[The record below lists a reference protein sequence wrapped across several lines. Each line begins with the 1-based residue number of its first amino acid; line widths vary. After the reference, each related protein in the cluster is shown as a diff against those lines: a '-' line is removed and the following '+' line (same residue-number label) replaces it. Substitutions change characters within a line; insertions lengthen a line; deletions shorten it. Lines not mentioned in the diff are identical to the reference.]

1 MVKIGIVGASG
12 YTGAELV
19 RLLSNHPQVKIAA
32 ATSETFSGQTLGQIY
47 PGLGRAGQLPLVS
60 LAQAKLAPE
69 TVDVVF
75 LALPHGESH
84 AQAPGF
90 LASGIKVIDLSGD
103 FRFHDPAVYETWYK
117 HPHAAKAFADK
128 AVYGLPEL
136 FREKIK
142 GAQFVSNP
150 GCFVT
155 SVALGAY
162 PLLRAKL
169 VAPGDLIV
177 DSKTGLTGSGRKPKP
192 DNMFTTVSE
201 NVVPYKLAGV
211 HQHTPEMEM
220 ALSQAT
226 GQEVVLTFTPQLVSA
241 RRGILSMIYGKLTKK
256 TSSAELTALFAET
269 YKSEPFVRVNPA
281 GAPWPDLASAVGS
294 NDCVLAAAV
303 DERTGTAVVVSVLD
317 NLVKGASG
325 QAVQNMN
332 LICGLEETLGL
343 PKAGFVL

>member
-1 MVKIGIVGASG
+1 MVKVGIVGASG

-19 RLLSNHPQVKIAA
+19 RLLSQHPQVQLVS
-32 ATSETFSGQTLGQIY
+32 ATSETFAGKKLGDIY
-47 PGLGRAGQLPLVS
+47 PGLGRAGDVTLAA
-60 LAQAKLAPE
+60 LAQTPLTSE
-69 TVDVVF
+69 TVDVIF

-90 LASGIKVIDLSGD
+90 LASGVKVIDLSGD
-103 FRFHDPAVYETWYK
+103 FRFHDPKVYEQWYK
-117 HPHAAKAFADK
+117 QTHAAPMYADK

-142 GAQFVSNP
+142 GAKFVSNP

-155 SVALGAY
+155 SAALGAY
-162 PLLRAKL
+162 PLLAAKL
-169 VAPGDLIV
+169 VDSKGLIV
-177 DSKTGLTGSGRKPKP
+177 DAKTGLTGSGRKPKP
-192 DNMFTTVSE
+192 DNMFTAVSE

-220 ALSQAT
+220 ALSRAT
-226 GQEVVLTFTPQLVSA
+226 GQDVVLTFSPQLVSA
-241 RRGILSMIYGKLTKK
+241 RRGILSLIYGKLQRKIST
-256 TSSAELTALFAET
+256 AELTAHFAKT
-269 YKSEPFVRVNPA
+269 YQNEPFVRVNPV

-303 DERTGTAVVVSVLD
+303 DERTGTAVVVSVVD

-325 QAVQNMN
+325 QAIQNLN
-332 LICGLEETLGL
+332 LISGLDETLGL